1 MEQILSS
8 EISAISI
15 AIMDMENLLP
25 QPTDGQSHLKEYYAA

>member
-25 QPTDGQSHLKEYYAA
+25 QPTDGQPRR

>member
-25 QPTDGQSHLKEYYAA
+25 QPTDGQSRL

>member
-25 QPTDGQSHLKEYYAA
+25 QPTDGQSHL